1 MTRRAWTAIA
11 VALAV
16 NVTVVALAVG
26 LDGRGRAD
34 TSAVAS
40 VADALVSRVEDP
52 ATPEPSS
59 SSSTTPSTTSTTS
72 TTKPD
77 PLALPPPPVP
87 TVGALPTDPGGAPL
101 VSRVPTTDRVVF
113 VTIDDGLVQD
123 PAVVDTV
130 RRLRIP
136 VTLFLVRDFAQQ
148 GQAYFQQFVDLGGV
162 VEAHTVNHPNLTT
175 LTANGQYSEIC
186 GPLDALEQ
194 MFGRR
199 PVLFRPP
206 GGAYNATTQSIAAS
220 CGYRYVVNWTAAAN
234 DGRIDWQAKTMQ
246 PGDIVLFH
254 FRKDLVQNLEL
265 LAAMCRQQGFTVARL
280 EDYLVPS

>member
-1 MTRRAWTAIA
+1 MTRRGWTAIA
-11 VALAV
+11 VAIGV
-16 NVTVVALAVG
+16 NVTVAALAVA
-26 LDGRGRAD
+26 LDGRGRTD
-34 TSAVAS
+34 TGAVAS
-40 VADALVSRVEDP
+40 VADTRVSRVAAPD
-52 ATPEPSS
+52 ATAP
-59 SSSTTPSTTSTTS
+59 T
-72 TTKPD
+72 PD

-87 TVGALPTDPGGAPL
+87 TVGELPTDTAGAPL
-101 VSRVPTTDRVVF
+101 VDRVPTTDRVVF

-123 PAVVDTV
+123 PAVVDTI

-148 GQAYFQQFVDLGGV
+148 GQAYFQQFVDLGGL

-234 DGRIDWQAKTMQ
+234 DGRIDWQAKAMQ

-265 LAAMCRQQGFTVARL
+265 LATMCRQQGFTVARL